1 MADYSFLS
9 QYIVNDDNQSPTG
22 TPLHKFYPVKKADL
36 LKAEERL
43 DFLLPDELTDFY
55 NQIGY
60 GSFYLGN
67 DQFAFYRFL
76 SPSQLSDIYLRTDYY
91 EEDPDLDLYDDP
103 DKLIFFEVMEGV
115 YLTVDRISKNNVT
128 SVYYI
133 KDKISNS
140 LEEFII
146 SFSENP
152 MILERYL
159 E

>member
-9 QYIVNDDNQSPTG
+9 QYVVTDEDQSSARM
-22 TPLHKFYPVKKADL
+22 PLHKFYSVKKADL
-36 LKAEERL
+36 LKAEDRL

-55 NQIGY
+55 NQVGY

-103 DKLIFFEVMEGV
+103 DRIIFFEVMEGV
-115 YLTVDRISKNNVT
+115 YLTIDRVEKDNVT

-140 LEEFII
+140 LEDFIK
-146 SFSENP
+146 SFTDNS
-152 MILERYL
+152 MILEQFL